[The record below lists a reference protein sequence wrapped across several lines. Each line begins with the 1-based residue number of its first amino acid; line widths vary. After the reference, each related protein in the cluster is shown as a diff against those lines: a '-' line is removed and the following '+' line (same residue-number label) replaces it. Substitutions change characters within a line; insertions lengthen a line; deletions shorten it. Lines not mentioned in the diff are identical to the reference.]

1 MMSSM
6 DDCLKVYF
14 VSHISLCIVS
24 FLILVSFVS
33 VSRVGP
39 CSRRAVIR
47 QHLFVSWLG
56 FSPCL
61 LFYVGCLPFGP
72 EVVIIT
78 LALDWRSS
86 FIHSRVLS
94 S

>member
-14 VSHISLCIVS
+14 VSFISLCIVA
-24 FLILVSFVS
+24 FLNLVSFVS

-56 FSPCL
+56 LSPCL
-61 LFYVGCLPFGP
+61 LFYLG
-72 EVVIIT
+72 
-78 LALDWRSS
+78 SS
-86 FIHSRVLS
+86 SIWS
-94 S
+94 SGSDCYIGGLESPA